1 MQQIYLSTNDYF
13 ILINALDNRLES
25 VERLLNSF
33 DPLNDSHLINLYQ
46 SEKTQ
51 INGLKRDIRNQ
62 FILHDH
68 FENH

>member
-13 ILINALDNRLES
+13 ILINALENRIET

-46 SEKTQ
+46 SEKAQ
-51 INGLKRDIRNQ
+51 INGLKRDIKNQ
-62 FILHDH
+62 FSLHDH